1 MPTLLASVEATNP
14 ASWPDLGIKSTRA
27 EIILAFRVS
36 KAALVASECT
46 TRPGNDFR
54 HKSVNG
60 AEQSAK
66 W

>member
-1 MPTLLASVEATNP
+1 MATLLASDATINS
-14 ASWPDLGIKSTRA
+14 ASRPDLGIRSTGE
-27 EIILAFRVS
+27 EIILAFKVS
-36 KAALVASECT
+36 KAALVALECT
-46 TRPGNDFR
+46 TRPDKDFR